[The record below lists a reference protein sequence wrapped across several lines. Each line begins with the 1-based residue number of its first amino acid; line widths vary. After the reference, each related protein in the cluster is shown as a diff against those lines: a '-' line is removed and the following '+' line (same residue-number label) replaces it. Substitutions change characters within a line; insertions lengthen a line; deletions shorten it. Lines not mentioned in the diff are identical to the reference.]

1 LDVHRLNKSFGGR
14 WKGSGQE
21 IQSKASSKPFSAMRE
36 SATAFITEL
45 LAMTDIPDDAL
56 VDKVGAIGR
65 FATCCP
71 TRRPG
76 CIALSIASTTR
87 PT

>member
-1 LDVHRLNKSFGGR
+1 
-14 WKGSGQE
+14 
-21 IQSKASSKPFSAMRE
+21 
-36 SATAFITEL
+36 
-45 LAMTDIPDDAL
+45 MTDTPDDAL

-76 CIALSIASTTR
+76 CIALINRIDDPADVR
-87 PT
+87 GI